1 MSNLDTDSIL
11 DSLGLGADSD
21 QDDVSML
28 EEIRKRFDIAVEST
42 AQNRQ
47 EMLDDI
53 RFARLGDQWSEA
65 AKYDR
70 ARPGKERPM
79 LVVNRLLQFRD
90 RVVNEIRQNTPSVRI
105 RPVADGAD
113 VETAEVLMGIVR
125 HIQDN
130 SNASIAYDTAVEW
143 QVDTGLGY
151 IRVRNDWADDSSFD
165 QEIFIDR
172 VVDPMK
178 VYMDPHSKQPDG
190 SDAEWCIVAEEI
202 PKDDFKRMYPDVP
215 ETNWEAAGNGDMQ
228 GWYTKDSI
236 RIAEYFWIDH
246 DTQEITDPET
256 GRVRQRDMRRCMWA
270 KVTGQTI
277 LEQTELPTKWIP
289 VIPVLGHEVWVQ
301 GRRYLSGLVRN
312 AKDAQRLYNYYLSAN
327 AENVALAPK
336 APFIG
341 VAGQFETDPRWG
353 RANQESL
360 AYLEYDPVSIAGTP
374 VGPPQRA
381 QPPQASSAIMQAVQL
396 AENDI
401 MQSMGIYQPTLG
413 SQSNET
419 SGRALMLR
427 QKQADTGNFHYQD
440 NLNRSI
446 RQLGRIILD
455 MAPKIY
461 DRARVIRILGE
472 DGVPQQVNIDP
483 SMPQASMYTDNPAVD
498 SIYNPN
504 VGKYD
509 VVCDSGPSYATRRD
523 ESANMMLALTQANP
537 NLFNMIGDL
546 MLKNMD
552 WPGAEEISKRLQAM
566 LPPNL
571 QPSADGTKVDPQ
583 VIQAQQMMEQMANQ
597 MEHLS
602 QELQST
608 RNQSMLEIQ
617 KAEREWFDSQ
627 TKRMDVEGKLMMTD
641 QQLQNAVR
649 ENLMLMMNMG
659 QEQLPEEEMEF
670 ETLENSAMPGVHNNM
685 PMANQQMPQQQA
697 PLQGGQPAPKAPRA
711 PKQPKQPK
719 PGAMTNKPNIE
730 ALTGEQKPDQ
740 QNEM

>member
-11 DSLGLGADSD
+11 DSLGLGTDED
-21 QDDVSML
+21 PDDVSML
-28 EEIRKRFDIAVEST
+28 EEIRKRFDIAVEAT

-151 IRVRNDWADDSSFD
+151 IRVRNDWADENSFD
-165 QEIFIDR
+165 QEIYIDR

-178 VYMDPHSKQPDG
+178 VYLDPHSKQPDG
-190 SDAEWCIVAEEI
+190 SDAEWCIIAEEI
-202 PKDDFKRMYPDVP
+202 PKDDFKRLYPGVD

-236 RIAEYFWIDH
+236 RIAEYFWIEH
-246 DTQEITDPET
+246 EQEELFDPET
-256 GRVRQRDMRRCMWA
+256 GRTRIADVRKCMWA
-270 KVTGQTI
+270 KVTGQTV

-336 APFIG
+336 APFVG

-401 MQSMGIYQPTLG
+401 MQSMGIYQPSLG
-413 SQSNET
+413 DQSNET

-446 RQLGRIILD
+446 RQIGRIILE

-498 SIYNPN
+498 SIYNPS

-523 ESANMMLALTQANP
+523 EAANMMLALTQANP
-537 NLFNMIGDL
+537 NLFSMIGDL

-566 LPPNL
+566 LPPQL

-583 VIQAQQMMEQMANQ
+583 VLQAQQMMEQMADQ
-597 MEHLS
+597 MEHMS
-602 QELQST
+602 AELQFS
-608 RNQSMLEIQ
+608 RDQKLLEIQ
-617 KAEREWFDSQ
+617 RAEREWFDSE
-627 TKRMDVEGKLMMTD
+627 TKRMDVEGKIMMTD
-641 QQLQNAVR
+641 AQLQSLIQQ
-649 ENLMLMMNMG
+649 NLAIMLGKEAEELNEEEKEFEAMEEANM
-659 QEQLPEEEMEF
+659 QQPASALPE
-670 ETLENSAMPGVHNNM
+670 
-685 PMANQQMPQQQA
+685 
-697 PLQGGQPAPKAPRA
+697 
-711 PKQPKQPK
+711 KQPHQIAAGSPTVKQK
-719 PGAMTNKPNIE
+719 PGAMTRKPNIA
-730 ALTGEQKPDQ
+730 ALTGEQKPEQ

>member
-1 MSNLDTDSIL
+1 MANLDSDSVL
-11 DSLGLGADSD
+11 DSLGVGGDESELT
-21 QDDVSML
+21 QKKL
-28 EEIRKRFDIAVEST
+28 ETIRKRFDICVEAT
-42 AQNRQ
+42 GQNRQ

-65 AKYDR
+65 SKYDR

-90 RVVNEIRQNTPSVRI
+90 RVVNEIRQNTPSIRI
-105 RPVADGAD
+105 RPVADGSD
-113 VETAEVLMGIVR
+113 QETAEVLMGIIR

-151 IRVRNDWADDSSFD
+151 IRVRNDWADDKSFD

-172 VVDPMK
+172 IVDPMK
-178 VYMDPHSKQPDG
+178 VYLDPHSKQPDG
-190 SDAEWCIVAEEI
+190 SDAEWCIIAEEI
-202 PKDDFKRMYPDVP
+202 PKEDFKRLYPDVP

-228 GWYTKDSI
+228 GWYTKDSV
-236 RIAEYFWIDH
+236 RLAEYYYIEH
-246 DTQEITDPET
+246 SEEEIYDEET
-256 GRVRQRDMRRCMWA
+256 GRSRMADVRKCMWC
-270 KVTGQTI
+270 KVTGQTV
-277 LEQTELPTKWIP
+277 LEEAEIPTKYIP
-289 VIPVLGHEVWVQ
+289 IVPVLGHEVWVQ

-401 MQSMGIYQPTLG
+401 MQSMGIYQPSLG
-413 SQSNET
+413 GESNET

-427 QKQADTGNFHYQD
+427 QKQTETGNFHYQD

-446 RQLGRIILD
+446 RQCGRIILD
-455 MAPKIY
+455 MVPKIY

-472 DGVPQQVNIDP
+472 DGVPQQVNVDP
-483 SMPQASMYTDNPAVD
+483 NMPQASAYTDNPAID
-498 SIYNPN
+498 SIYNPTI
-504 VGKYD
+504 GTYD
-509 VVCDSGPSYATRRD
+509 VVCDSGPSYATKRD
-523 ESANMMLALTQANP
+523 EAANMMLALTQANP
-537 NLFNMIGDL
+537 SLFNMIGDL

-571 QPSADGTKVDPQ
+571 QPTADGTKVDPQ
-583 VIQAQQMMEQMANQ
+583 VIQAQQMMEQMATQ
-597 MEHLS
+597 MEHMSAEMQGLQNEAMLKI
-602 QELQST
+602 QE
-608 RNQSMLEIQ
+608 
-617 KAEREWFDSQ
+617 AERQWFDSQ
-627 TKRMDVEGKLMMTD
+627 TKRIDVEGKLMVTD
-641 QQLQNAVR
+641 QQLQAMVN
-649 ENLMLMMNMG
+649 ENLKLMLGMG
-659 QEQLPEEEMEF
+659 MEELPEENMEF
-670 ETLENSAMPGVHNNM
+670 ESLEETAAPGIHNG
-685 PMANQQMPQQQA
+685 APQVN
-697 PLQGGQPAPKAPRA
+697 PKMDTGSQPAQPKAPR
-711 PKQPKQPK
+711 QPKQSK
-719 PGAMTNKPNIE
+719 PGAMARKPNIA
-730 ALTGEQKPDQ
+730 ALTGEQKPEQ
-740 QNEM
+740 QDEM